1 MYDPLNHIPA
11 ENQENQT
18 PSAPLSGEPEQPQA
32 SASVPENTN
41 PSTSSA
47 PSTPSP
53 ELPHYAPEQ
62 GGYSQQSWGG
72 QPAQTVWNGSSY
84 HSSPAQPSF
93 SQGAPSPDGKP
104 KKAKKRS
111 RFWLKA
117 TACVLACALV
127 SGGSIAGFIGLVN
140 GGYITLNSSQT
151 SSGSGVVQNLIND
164 TNFTS
169 SGSTNPVGTSD
180 ALTLQEAAKKALPSV
195 VCIQNYQRVQQNQGG
210 YFPGTTPGDTEE
222 EQDASEG
229 SGIIA
234 TSDGYIIT
242 NAHVVEDADSLKV
255 VLYDGSKYEAELI
268 GSDTVTDLAVI
279 KIDATGLTA
288 AEFGDSDA
296 LQVAD
301 QVLAIGNPGGME
313 LQSSTTVGYI
323 SALDR
328 SITTESGYT
337 MNCIQTDAAINPG
350 NSGGALVNIYGQ
362 VIGINSSKI
371 AQTEYEGLGFA
382 IPINY
387 AQTIVNSLKEYG
399 YVKDRAVLGI
409 SGQFIDS
416 WTAQFYGLEPGM
428 YVGEISNPS
437 VSQAGITQGCIITKI
452 DDTQVSSSTSITAY
466 ISSQKKAGDVV
477 TLEVYHP
484 DGQHRRIISLLTPQ
498 AEVVFLFSPSAFP
511 PKFSAGKNFF
521 PALLVFSLPLAELL
535 LHFHLFLPSFSLSQ

>member
-477 TLEVYHP
+477 TLEVYN
-484 DGQHRRIISLLTPQ
+484 GLTGKTFT
-498 AEVVFLFSPSAFP
+498 AEVTLMAST
-511 PKFSAGKNFF
+511 G
-521 PALLVFSLPLAELL
+521 E
-535 LHFHLFLPSFSLSQ
+535 